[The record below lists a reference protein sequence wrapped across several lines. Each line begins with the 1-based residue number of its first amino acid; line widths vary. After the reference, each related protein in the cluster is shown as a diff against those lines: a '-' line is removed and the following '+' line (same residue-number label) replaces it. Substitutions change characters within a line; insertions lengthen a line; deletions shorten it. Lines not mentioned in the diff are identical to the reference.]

1 LQYYFVMT
9 TITSVGYGDISA
21 SNNTEKVFVIG
32 CQLTGGFVYALVIA
46 SLTAVVTF
54 EETNDQ

>member
-1 LQYYFVMT
+1 MT

-21 SNNTEKVFVIG
+21 SNNTERIFVIG